1 MGVRH
6 MGLFVHYEPKKT
18 QNRPVQKYKVSLKC
32 SLLALSLLLFAGCAS
47 NVVRNHHS
55 LVNRISNRG
64 PVALSNDNPFLAGNL
79 LLNKEIEKSAD
90 LKGFITHRGQP
101 NALEVTRT
109 TFGPL
114 LLQFYYTKEKE
125 KFVLEELAEGT
136 WMIKGPFPVGASE
149 PVILTKSSQ
158 IPIPEIKK
166 TELVSSPAAPVQ
178 AMASLKIEKLQN
190 EPEPQF
196 IKRLTAKHSPLAEI
210 SPEGDIVHY
219 VTSEDESLEMLARW
233 YTLDKTNTAR
243 LARMNKLSESQALSI
258 GDSIIIP
265 SYLVKNKVRL
275 DEIAKS
281 AFAGKN

>member
-1 MGVRH
+1 
-6 MGLFVHYEPKKT
+6 
-18 QNRPVQKYKVSLKC
+18 
-32 SLLALSLLLFAGCAS
+32 
-47 NVVRNHHS
+47 
-55 LVNRISNRG
+55 
-64 PVALSNDNPFLAGNL
+64 
-79 LLNKEIEKSAD
+79 LNKEIEKSAD
-90 LKGFITHRGQP
+90 LKGFIAHRGQP

-136 WMIKGPFPVGASE
+136 WMIKGPFPVGTSE

-166 TELVSSPAAPVQ
+166 TELISSTAAPAQ

-190 EPEPQF
+190 EPESQF
-196 IKRLTAKHSPLAEI
+196 IERLTATHSPLAEI

-233 YTLDKTNTAR
+233 YTFDKTNTAR
-243 LARMNKLSESQALSI
+243 LARMNKLSQSQALTI

-281 AFAGKN
+281 SLKEAQ